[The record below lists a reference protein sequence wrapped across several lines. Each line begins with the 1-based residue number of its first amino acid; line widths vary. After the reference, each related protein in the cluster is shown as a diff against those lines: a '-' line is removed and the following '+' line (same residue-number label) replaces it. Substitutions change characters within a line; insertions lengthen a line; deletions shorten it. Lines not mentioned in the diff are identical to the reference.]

1 MKKPDLCRSG
11 FSPPVAHGNKLYV
24 IHLMTNFT
32 LLPYKFLQGRKANN
46 CQKSRENFTPI
57 SRGLISTS

>member
-1 MKKPDLCRSG
+1 MQIRLL
-11 FSPPVAHGNKLYV
+11 PPVAHGNKLYV

-32 LLPYKFLQGRKANN
+32 PLPYKFLQGRKANN